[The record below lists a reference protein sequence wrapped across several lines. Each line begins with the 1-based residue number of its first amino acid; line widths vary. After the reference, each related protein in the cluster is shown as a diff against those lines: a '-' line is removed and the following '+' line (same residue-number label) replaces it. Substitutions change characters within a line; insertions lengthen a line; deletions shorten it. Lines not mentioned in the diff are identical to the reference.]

1 MFWLLSSTLGEC
13 SLVWAETGYPLPCAT
28 LFSDFSESKSG
39 KILFVWLSVVYLGRK
54 LITHF
59 HLQVYTPT
67 FRNRKSRALKSVNK
81 RFSPL
86 KRRSESAALFSTQN
100 CIVGKS
106 FITSEICNLR
116 SQMLRT
122 ARWGWYLCMGG

>member
-1 MFWLLSSTLGEC
+1 MFCSFLLHWGSDCCLFGDERDNS
-13 SLVWAETGYPLPCAT
+13 LPCAS
-28 LFSDFSESKSG
+28 LFTDFSESKSG
-39 KILFVWLSVVYLGRK
+39 KILFVWLSVVYLGLKR
-54 LITHF
+54 ITHF
-59 HLQVYTPT
+59 NLQLYSPT

-116 SQMLRT
+116 SQTLRA
-122 ARWGWYLCMGG
+122 ARWGWFPNAI

>member
-1 MFWLLSSTLGEC
+1 MCSSSFLLHWGSDCCLFG
-13 SLVWAETGYPLPCAT
+13 AERDNSLPCAALYT
-28 LFSDFSESKSG
+28 HFSESKSG
-39 KILFVWLSVVYLGRK
+39 KILYVWVSVVYLGLKR
-54 LITHF
+54 ITHF
-59 HLQVYTPT
+59 NLQVYSPT
-67 FRNRKSRALKSVNK
+67 FRNRKSRK

-106 FITSEICNLR
+106 FITSKICNLR

-122 ARWGWYLCMGG
+122 ARWGWYLCTGG